1 VVADAVAAHAANAT
15 IVAITITAVTCTII
29 IITSIVAIIVI
40 ITIIIT
46 ASTIITTTTVTKI
59 ANTIASIMDA
69 TADVDT
75 EVAPE
80 EEPLENVDRYF
91 KKISASRIVSHKSL
105 QQIMKH
111 IPLFTV

>member
-1 VVADAVAAHAANAT
+1 VVVDAVAAHAANAT

-80 EEPLENVDRYF
+80 EPLENVDRYF